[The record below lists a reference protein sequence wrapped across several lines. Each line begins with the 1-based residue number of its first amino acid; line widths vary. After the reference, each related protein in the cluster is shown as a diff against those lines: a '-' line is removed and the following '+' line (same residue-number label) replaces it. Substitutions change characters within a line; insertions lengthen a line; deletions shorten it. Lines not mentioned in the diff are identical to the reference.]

1 MRTHI
6 VTEAVLSEFLKLKN
20 SNCGDC
26 VLFIDNHTHF
36 INSPSGYQ
44 KLKLLDFDEEF
55 DCFLFDEEIFETVTE
70 NMKNSLK
77 SLKTQM
83 MT

>member
-1 MRTHI
+1 MKKTLIFMRTHI

-36 INSPSGYQ
+36 YSE
-44 KLKLLDFDEEF
+44 KLSQTMSITGNLSLTYF
-55 DCFLFDEEIFETVTE
+55 VME

-77 SLKTQM
+77 SLKT
-83 MT
+83 